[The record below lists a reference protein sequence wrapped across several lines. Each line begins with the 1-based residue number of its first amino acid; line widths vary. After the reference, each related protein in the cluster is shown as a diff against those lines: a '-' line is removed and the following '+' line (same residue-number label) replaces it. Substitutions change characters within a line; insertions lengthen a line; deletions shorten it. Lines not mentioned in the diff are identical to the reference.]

1 MWFSRSILVGVS
13 VNVEKDSGI
22 LVDVDH
28 QMVAWL
34 VPHVAWV
41 LNTFRAAR
49 QSCFKGKL
57 VRLFEVLYRPHD
69 IGQHMSEDRVE
80 LKMWLE
86 RVTAQTT
93 ASSTPRHS
101 RGQETQNAAAKEHES

>member
-1 MWFSRSILVGVS
+1 M
-13 VNVEKDSGI
+13 NVEKDSGI
-22 LVDVDH
+22 LLDVDQ

-34 VPHVAWV
+34 VRHVAWA

-57 VRLFEVLYRPHD
+57 VRLFEVVLYRPHD

-86 RVTAQTT
+86 RVTVQTT

-101 RGQETQNAAAKEHES
+101 RGQETQNVAAKEHES